1 MTDSNLFHSFNSSEF
16 TLRSEDFVSSSS
28 SISEAPRVRRRR
40 ISDLPSNGLGLGTP
54 SGAPLGGQ
62 RRHVSAL
69 GVVDEDAAGGIGKG
83 RRGDRMMGLGMGAL
97 SEEV

>member
-1 MTDSNLFHSFNSSEF
+1 M
-16 TLRSEDFVSSSS
+16 
-28 SISEAPRVRRRR
+28 RRRR

-97 SEEV
+97 SEEVSNAKVSFILRDLEIFAPH